1 MPKKVDHQQR
11 RAEIADTT
19 WRLIAE
25 RGIDA
30 TTMRAITDALGMANG
45 ALKHYF
51 PDKNALVKTAFVR
64 VFDNTNTRIQRRLA
78 GLTGLAALRV
88 FCQEVMPAEDVTE
101 LEARVVLPFWQ
112 RALADAQLE
121 EVWVEAMAQW
131 RQQLRRLLAEGRE
144 EGTIRTPITDDAL
157 VEQLLAMLNGAQVLA
172 VLGPD
177 ETTRETQQAMISTY
191 LDSLGR

>member
-1 MPKKVDHQQR
+1 MPKKVDHEQR
-11 RAEIADTT
+11 RAEIAETT

-30 TTMRAITDALGMANG
+30 TTMRAITDSLGMANG

-64 VFDNTNTRIQRRLA
+64 VFDNTNARIQQRLS
-78 GLTGLAALRV
+78 GLSGLAALRV
-88 FCQEVMPAEDVTE
+88 FCQEVIPAEDVTE

-121 EVWVEAMAQW
+121 DVWVESMAQW
-131 RQQLRRLLAEGRE
+131 RQQLRQLLAEGRA
-144 EGTIRTPITDDAL
+144 EGAVRTPTPDDVV
-157 VEQLLAMLNGAQVLA
+157 VEQLLAVLNGAQVLA
-172 VLGPD
+172 VLGPTD
-177 ETTRETQQAMISTY
+177 TTRETQQRMIDTY
-191 LDSLGR
+191 LDDLGR